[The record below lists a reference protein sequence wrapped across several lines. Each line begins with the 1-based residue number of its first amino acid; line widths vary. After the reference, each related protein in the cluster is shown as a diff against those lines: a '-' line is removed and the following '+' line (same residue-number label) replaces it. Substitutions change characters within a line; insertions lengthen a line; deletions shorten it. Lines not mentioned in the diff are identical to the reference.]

1 VLEAVGRALVAKKTG
16 APLPPHASDLIFPLL
31 SLAFERLACLQ
42 NRGGYLKQRITAL
55 EVKAQYTGWRSQ
67 AQKWPSAAQEYTAG
81 QGMQPAGNTAQQQ
94 QQQQQQQQLSTQPSV
109 TVVAAA
115 AASGKNTAV
124 CGICAAKNRYEVE
137 VNNLPAADPATLRH
151 PPNLCPNKGLLEC
164 AGWKVLDEM
173 FRARKKR

>member
-1 VLEAVGRALVAKKTG
+1 
-16 APLPPHASDLIFPLL
+16 
-31 SLAFERLACLQ
+31 
-42 NRGGYLKQRITAL
+42 
-55 EVKAQYTGWRSQ
+55 
-67 AQKWPSAAQEYTAG
+67 
-81 QGMQPAGNTAQQQ
+81 M
-94 QQQQQQQQLSTQPSV
+94 

-115 AASGKNTAV
+115 VASGKNTAV